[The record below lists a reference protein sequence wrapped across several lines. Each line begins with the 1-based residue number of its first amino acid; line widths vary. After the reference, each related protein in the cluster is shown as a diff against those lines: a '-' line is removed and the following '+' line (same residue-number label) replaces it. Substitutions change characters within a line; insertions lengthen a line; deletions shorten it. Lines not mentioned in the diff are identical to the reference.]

1 MNRFSLASGVIGL
14 WILVFAACSFDYGS
28 QESAG
33 SDQPDI
39 VMEDVEYMRMR
50 SGEPVARF
58 MAEQAQRFEE
68 RRIMELRSFSF
79 EQFEKNGTEV
89 NAYGRAGSAEF
100 MIDSGDVRMD
110 DEVRIEVESEDII
123 IETKQ
128 LEWKDEARTLTG
140 APEEPTAILR
150 ANGTSFSGIG
160 FFADARLR
168 TWKFSGAASGSYI
181 HDDKKEDEKD
191 DKKPA
196 DSAVSES
203 P

>member
-1 MNRFSLASGVIGL
+1 MNRFSLASGMIAL
-14 WILVFAACSFDYGS
+14 WIVLAACSFDYG
-28 QESAG
+28 ERETTD

-50 SGEPVARF
+50 SGEPQARF
-58 MAEQAQRFEE
+58 MAELAQRFEE

-89 NAYGRAGSAEF
+89 SAYGRAGSAEF

-110 DEVRIEVESEDII
+110 DEVRIEIESEDII

-140 APEEPTAILR
+140 GPEEPTAILR

-160 FFADARLR
+160 FFADARSR
-168 TWKFSGAASGSYI
+168 TWKFSGEAGGSYI
-181 HDDKKEDEKD
+181 HDDKKDDKD

-196 DSAVSES
+196 DSTDSES